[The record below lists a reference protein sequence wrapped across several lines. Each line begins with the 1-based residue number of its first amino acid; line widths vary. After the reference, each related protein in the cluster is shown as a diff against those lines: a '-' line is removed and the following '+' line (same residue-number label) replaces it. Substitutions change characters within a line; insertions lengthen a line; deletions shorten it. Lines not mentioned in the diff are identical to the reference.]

1 MLARRITKEAGG
13 DVTHNNTIIESKD
26 YPTAYTV
33 TTAASASYKIKPI
46 HDSTYN
52 ILSCLKSTGTPVLWE
67 NLFCGRKLEQELL
80 TGNWENLLHSCSA
93 TVYTL
98 LKILIGVKTKF

>member
-1 MLARRITKEAGG
+1 MLTRRITKEAGG

-52 ILSCLKSTGTPVLWE
+52 ILSCLPSTGHRDTSFAGKSL
-67 NLFCGRKLEQELL
+67 LKGRKLEQELL
-80 TGNWENLLHSCSA
+80 TGNWENLLHSCAIYSVEDFD
-93 TVYTL
+93 TS
-98 LKILIGVKTKF
+98 